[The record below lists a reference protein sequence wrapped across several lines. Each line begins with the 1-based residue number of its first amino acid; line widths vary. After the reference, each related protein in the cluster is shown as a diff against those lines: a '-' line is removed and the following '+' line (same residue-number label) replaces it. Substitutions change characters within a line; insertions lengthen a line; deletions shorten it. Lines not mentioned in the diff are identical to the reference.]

1 MFLIEFKFTDWKKHI
16 ADLRGIIPQHL
27 VRQKR
32 LSVQTQ
38 KQAAYSVFWA
48 LAVVGHHICLSM
60 RSASH
65 KTLEMWCTCI
75 NLVARNTAYITRYTI
90 VYTHVSSHSTSKKA
104 FFQIRPIRHRSFR
117 NSIHRKI
124 HCIFLWNLQIIGVV
138 ATCNSPVF
146 KVSEFYLRYI
156 SGHQMSGNP
165 NLTWAPKSIGTDLP
179 VNTGIVD
186 CEPPWQTK
194 MTNKGIVD
202 FEEGQIEKKR
212 TDNLTHAV
220 AGKFE

>member
-1 MFLIEFKFTDWKKHI
+1 MLPSCPIHTLASAYLVTES
-16 ADLRGIIPQHL
+16 QHTHSL
-27 VRQKR
+27 LTV
-32 LSVQTQ
+32 LST
-38 KQAAYSVFWA
+38 YSFY
-48 LAVVGHHICLSM
+48 
-60 RSASH
+60 
-65 KTLEMWCTCI
+65 CI
-75 NLVARNTAYITRYTI
+75 KSTHSYTSPTYITCYTF
-90 VYTHVSSHSTSKKA
+90 VYTHMSSHSTSKKA